1 MKKSLIIS
9 AAMALVMTACS
20 QNSKTAD
27 PNVSNISEATISKT
41 VEQIRK
47 AYPEMAVT
55 STSSDGSTT
64 TVDLIERGV
73 SQAAALWRESDGT
86 EAEFSEY
93 MKENFKG
100 TAAEKEELLNSISRA
115 MEVFSWT
122 ANQTS
127 IELGRP
133 TTLVGIEPTEVD
145 YLLSGYSPMAHF
157 SDDMFANKLA
167 FMTILNFP
175 HYSLAEK
182 DELGKNWSR
191 LEWAYA
197 RMGDTFTQRIP
208 AEVNAL
214 SSEAYA
220 DAENYIAD
228 YNIMMGHLLTEDG
241 RKLFPQDMCLLS
253 HWNLRDEIKSNY
265 ADVPN
270 ANEKQEMIYKVMD
283 RIVSQQIPAAVVNN
297 TEYDWAPESNKVY
310 KDGKEV
316 SLPAEG
322 AERYQRIIDQ
332 FRTMLVVDQYCPA
345 MPNAIRRHF
354 EGELEM
360 SDEELEQMFIRLI
373 SSDEIKAVAKII
385 KERLGRELRPYDIWY
400 DGFKSRS
407 TMPEDKLTAQTR
419 KLYPDA
425 DAFQKDMARQ
435 LMNIGF
441 DPKNSQYIADRIV
454 VEPARG
460 SGHAW
465 NCTGRWEPARLRT
478 RIGSDGMDYKGYNIA
493 VHEFGH
499 NVEMVLDLYK
509 IDHYMLYGVPATGF
523 TEAMAFI
530 FQARDLQLLG
540 YGKQELDE
548 NSTLDIFWGMYEIM
562 GVSLVDMY
570 TWRWLY
576 EHKDATAEQLR
587 DAVLDIAKDV
597 WNKYFEPVVGE
608 HDSILLG
615 VYSHMV
621 NAPMYLP
628 SYPIG
633 HLIHYQLEEHLAN
646 CKDSN
651 EFATELERIYVQG
664 RLTPKAWMQGAV
676 GAEVSVDPVLN
687 AVRRIVER

>member
-1 MKKSLIIS
+1 MKRFRIIS
-9 AAMALVMTACS
+9 IALAAVALITAACS
-20 QNSKTAD
+20 QSSKTAD
-27 PNVSNISEATISKT
+27 ANASNITEATVAKTVQEISKNCPN
-41 VEQIRK
+41 
-47 AYPEMAVT
+47 ADA
-55 STSSDGSTT
+55 S
-64 TVDLIERGV
+64 LIERGV

-86 EAEFSEY
+86 EEEFAEY

-100 TAAEKEELLNSISRA
+100 TAEEKERLLNSLSRA
-115 MEVFSWT
+115 LEVFSWT

-127 IELGRP
+127 VELGRP

-145 YLLSGYSPMAHF
+145 YILSGYSPMAHF

-175 HYSLAEK
+175 NFSLAEK

-197 RMGDTFTQRIP
+197 RMGDNFTQRVP

-241 RKLFPQDMCLLS
+241 RKLFPEDMSLLS

-270 ANEKQEMIYKVMD
+270 ASEKQEMIYKVMD

-297 TEYDWAPESNKVY
+297 PEYDWAPESNKTD
-310 KDGKEV
+310 KDGKGV
-316 SLPAEG
+316 NLPAEG
-322 AERYQRIIDQ
+322 AARYQHIINQ
-332 FRTMLVVDQYCPA
+332 FRTMLTVDQYCPT

-360 SDEELEQMFIRLI
+360 SDADLEQMFIRLI
-373 SSDEIKAVAKII
+373 SSDEIKAVASII

-425 DAFQKDMARQ
+425 VAFQKDMPRQ

-509 IDHYMLYGVPATGF
+509 IDQYMLYGVPATGF

-540 YGKQELDE
+540 YGRQQLDD

-570 TWRWLY
+570 IWRWLY
-576 EHKDATAEQLR
+576 EHKDATAEELR
-587 DAVLDIAKDV
+587 DAVLEIAKDV
-597 WNKYFEPVVGE
+597 WNKYYEPVVGE

-646 CKDSN
+646 CKDSK
-651 EFATELERIYVQG
+651 EFAAELERIYVQG

-676 GAEVSVDPVLN
+676 GSEVSVDPVLN